1 MFQRHAPEAPDQR
14 NVEHELWLA
23 MQAAYNKYM
32 STSAALEVATSR
44 LHRAIPSA
52 DGSLGIEVAASEH
65 RTAFENYIEARMQ
78 FAEFRC
84 DRNNTGRCGLA
95 GSAAEDHCTVLT
107 QEDPASGLG
116 SGSKVS
122 RLALPA
128 AVVALLCTTAFSLA
142 YVVRERKQIR
152 DSEAA
157 RDQISAMLTQTRDDI
172 QSVVRKIDAVNV
184 SPVTEASGV
193 AGWRRVQ
200 APLAAPQKRN
210 HAAGPRQKLI
220 HQVQSPGESSRWPF
234 TLPVSKRF
242 QSVGPLRLSLR
253 LVSRRY
259 RYFDLRV
266 MNDNFKLQH
275 VKLHEPVRITLNDPS
290 RRLELV
296 ATRIGENYVQGY
308 LSELNYRKSDLTAS
322 RVRRK
327 TSGGT

>member
-1 MFQRHAPEAPDQR
+1 
-14 NVEHELWLA
+14 
-23 MQAAYNKYM
+23 
-32 STSAALEVATSR
+32 
-44 LHRAIPSA
+44 
-52 DGSLGIEVAASEH
+52 
-65 RTAFENYIEARMQ
+65 
-78 FAEFRC
+78 
-84 DRNNTGRCGLA
+84 
-95 GSAAEDHCTVLT
+95 
-107 QEDPASGLG
+107 
-116 SGSKVS
+116 
-122 RLALPA
+122 
-128 AVVALLCTTAFSLA
+128 VVALLCTTAFSLA

-184 SPVTEASGV
+184 SPVTEASEV

-242 QSVGPLRLSLR
+242 QSIGPLRLSLR

-322 RVRRK
+322 RVRRR